1 MVIGSPVIP
10 PRIGTHSCLWSGSLV
25 KLILGILSGA
35 HLMSTYE
42 GGQMI
47 DMDLFPQEKKA
58 NIQPNNDAAGL
69 QVKWEERASGQHIT
83 KQETQR
89 SDCD

>member
-1 MVIGSPVIP
+1 MGSPVIP
-10 PRIGTHSCLWSGSLV
+10 PRTGTRSCLWSGSLV
-25 KLILGILSGA
+25 KRILGILSGA
-35 HLMSTYE
+35 HLMSRYE

-58 NIQPNNDAAGL
+58 NIQPSNDAAGL
-69 QVKWEERASGQHIT
+69 QVKREERASDQCIMKH
-83 KQETQR
+83 ETRR